1 MTARERH
8 NSRPGRTSS
17 WIRRAKRLAIY
28 LRDEFRCAYCGE
40 DLSRARP
47 HEMVLDHL
55 ETQDECRARGCR
67 TRSGKSMND
76 ETNLVLACRRCNS
89 ARQDRPWRQFATAGA
104 VARILRNRRRK
115 LNIKLARAIID
126 GEAEWPQWE
135 DR

>member
-1 MTARERH
+1 MTAREQH

-17 WIRRAKRLAIY
+17 WIRRVKRLAIY
-28 LRDEFRCAYCGE
+28 LRDEFRCVYCGE
-40 DLSRARP
+40 DLSRVQP
-47 HEMVLDHL
+47 HEMGLDHL
-55 ETQDECRARGCR
+55 IPQCDPRCT
-67 TRSGKSMND
+67 ND
-76 ETNLVLACRRCNS
+76 ESNLVTACRRCNS